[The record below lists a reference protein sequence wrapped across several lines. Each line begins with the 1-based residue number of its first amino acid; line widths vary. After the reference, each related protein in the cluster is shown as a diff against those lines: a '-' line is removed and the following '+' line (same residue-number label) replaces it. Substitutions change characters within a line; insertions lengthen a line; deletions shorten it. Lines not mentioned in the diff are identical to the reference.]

1 MRFLNNKNMMSAQ
14 DAAVKNAVEAEIEKF
29 TDEIN
34 DIKERLES
42 IENAQAAMP
51 TSIETENLSADDIHA
66 DNVYAKNISV
76 EEDISI
82 QGNANA
88 AKVTT
93 QEVDTQDVK
102 TKKVTATQEV
112 KAPKGDFT
120 EADIGELNVETLNLD
135 TFNVSELN
143 ATKVDA
149 TTVEA
154 ENAEITNAEITNATV
169 DSETVETL
177 NVTDKVTGK
186 DAEFTGNVTEKNTE
200 IENLQVTEKANLA
213 ETEIETVKTGRIF
226 VDPEKLQLIPE
237 NGWLHIHHIS
247 QGEFFIY
254 LSDFTDIT
262 TQTSEFGNILFSG
275 ILEYRN
281 HDKVAN
287 VRMSYGQKVKAFEEI
302 YIDSNGEIWLKRG
315 SAIADSRRVII
326 LAVTEDDEVIDT
338 WAEDAAIFDVSTA
351 KIIELETGNETIHKG
366 EFYQDGNAVI
376 HGNLKVEGQIELE
389 GLEAEHAEFL
399 GASEKVTADDN
410 GNLSVDGDA
419 AITGDETVGGNITAA
434 GDISGKDGSFS
445 GDVEVTGEL
454 HATADRAKADEE
466 GNPFSSFLSK
476 KYGIFMDLI
485 VHDATTLADFIANH
499 ANYANVFFEPGNWNI
514 RTLVSSNASPIT
526 TNLYG
531 IKGSVLQH
539 DGTLYCTG
547 KISGLEIVAYTE
559 GVTLSGS
566 FAVLENCK
574 ITRLQFNAI
583 TGVKAKDCTFD
594 TVGLNADV
602 NFADSAEFVNCT
614 ILNAKNWNSTYFN
627 LKFGNALFVDT
638 VLECTNT
645 QIVNLEFTSIP
656 RNVYKINNLT
666 IKSYQI
672 TIANQNYDVVPKNL
686 NLIATDRISIGTSIS
701 DCFLKCKVLSS
712 YNTQYSISSSIGL
725 DRFIQR
731 CQIYIESA
739 SDSPGLM
746 LDAVSLENCSVN
758 LFAAAS
764 SAFKVANNS
773 NLIGCKVYFTKGNPE
788 ANDYFDNCYI
798 EGCNFEMYGATGN
811 SFNACT
817 LINNRFR
824 VTLKY
829 ASDMFMVYNYGAA
842 KPDSKSRVVRG
853 NVIIVSYNGNYS
865 NSNTPFTLQNCKGV
879 RDNVFIVIGKNTNSV
894 SLASTLLS
902 SCSCDDGATAADFT
916 KNGGFNSYEAFTQS

>member
-1 MRFLNNKNMMSAQ
+1 MRFLSNKNMMSAQ
-14 DAAVKNAVEAEIEKF
+14 DEAVKKAAENEIKKLS
-29 TDEIN
+29 DELD
-34 DIKERLES
+34 DIKGRLTTLE
-42 IENAQAAMP
+42 ETQTAMP
-51 TSIETENLSADDIHA
+51 TSIETGNLAADDVHA
-66 DNVYAKNISV
+66 DNVYTKDLSI
-76 EEDISI
+76 EDDASI
-82 QGNANA
+82 QGDLSA
-88 AKVTT
+88 AKVTAPEIEG
-93 QEVDTQDVK
+93 QNVK
-102 TKKVTATQEV
+102 ATKVTATQKVE
-112 KAPKGDFT
+112 APKGDFT
-120 EADIGELNVETLNLD
+120 EADIGELNVNTLNLD
-135 TFNVSELN
+135 TFNVGELD

-149 TTVEA
+149 TTVEVDNA
-154 ENAEITNAEITNATV
+154 NIASAEITQATV
-169 DSETVETL
+169 GSETVETL

-200 IENLQVTEKANLA
+200 IENLDVTEKATLA
-213 ETEIETVKTGRIF
+213 ETEIDTVKTGRIF
-226 VDPEKLQLIPE
+226 IDPEKLQLIPE
-237 NGWLHIHHIS
+237 NGWLHIHHIN
-247 QGEFFIY
+247 QGNFLIY
-254 LSDFTDIT
+254 LSDFSDIT
-262 TQTSEFGNILFSG
+262 TQTSELGNVLFAGS
-275 ILEYRN
+275 LEYRN
-281 HDKVAN
+281 HDKLATA
-287 VRMSYGQKVKAFEEI
+287 RMSYGQKLKAFEKI
-302 YIDSNGEIWLKRG
+302 YIDDNGEIWLKRG
-315 SAIADSRRVII
+315 SAIDNSRRVIVFAI
-326 LAVTEDDEVIDT
+326 TEKEVVIDT
-338 WAEDAAIFDVSTA
+338 WAENAMTFDVSTA
-351 KIIELETGNETIHKG
+351 KIIDLETGNETIHKG
-366 EFYQDGNAVI
+366 EIYQDGNVVV
-376 HGNLKVEGQIELE
+376 HGNMKVEGQIELE
-389 GLEAEHAEFL
+389 GLEAEHAEYL
-399 GASEKVTADDN
+399 GSSNKVTADDN
-410 GNLSVDGDA
+410 GNLSVDGNA
-419 AITGDETVGGNITAA
+419 AITGNETVDGNITAT
-434 GDISGKDGSFS
+434 GDISGKDGNFS
-445 GDVEVTGEL
+445 GDVEITGDL

-485 VHDATTLADFIANH
+485 VHDETTLADFIANH
-499 ANYANVFFEPGNWNI
+499 ANYVNVFFEPGNWDI

-526 TNLYG
+526 TNMYG

-547 KISGLEIVAYTE
+547 KISGLEIAAYTE
-559 GVTLSGS
+559 GVTLTGS

-574 ITRLQFNAI
+574 ITRLQFSAI

-594 TVGLNADV
+594 TVGSNTDV

-627 LKFGNALFVDT
+627 LKFKNARFVDT
-638 VLECTNT
+638 TLECTNT
-645 QIVNLEFTSIP
+645 QIASLEFTSAP
-656 RNVYKINNLT
+656 GNVYKINNLT

-712 YNTQYSISSSIGL
+712 YNTQYSISSSIGY
-725 DRFIQR
+725 DRFVQR

-773 NLIGCKVYFTKGNPE
+773 NLIGCKVYFTKGDPE

-865 NSNTPFTLQNCKGV
+865 SSNTPFTLQNCKGV

-902 SCSCDDGATAADFT
+902 SCSCDDGTTAADFS